1 MWPQSFFKIKNDCGH
16 IYLTKSNQEN
26 VTKLQIKNK
35 CGLDFKIKNDC
46 GHIYLTKS
54 NQENVTNF

>member
-26 VTKLQIKNK
+26 VTKLQMWPR
-35 CGLDFKIKNDC
+35 F
-46 GHIYLTKS
+46 
-54 NQENVTNF
+54 

>member
-26 VTKLQIKNK
+26 VT
-35 CGLDFKIKNDC
+35 
-46 GHIYLTKS
+46 
-54 NQENVTNF
+54 NF

>member
-1 MWPQSFFKIKNDCGH
+1 
-16 IYLTKSNQEN
+16 